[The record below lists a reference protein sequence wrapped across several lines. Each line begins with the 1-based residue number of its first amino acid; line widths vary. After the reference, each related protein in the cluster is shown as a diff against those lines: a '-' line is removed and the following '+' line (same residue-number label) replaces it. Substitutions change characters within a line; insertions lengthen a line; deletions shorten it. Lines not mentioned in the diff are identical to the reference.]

1 MSEGLKWY
9 VVHTYSGYENKV
21 ASNLEKVVENRG
33 LQDFI
38 KEIKVPTEMV
48 TEIREDGKTKE
59 VERKIFPGYVIVKMI
74 VTDESWYAVR
84 NIRGCTG
91 FVGTTTDPI
100 PLSDE
105 EVERL
110 GVERRS
116 VEVAYNVG
124 DSVKVVHGP
133 LDGFVGTVTEI
144 DIPNGSVKVVVSMFG
159 RETPVDLE
167 LGQVELVLG

>member
-1 MSEGLKWY
+1 MSEEAKWY

-38 KEIKVPTEMV
+38 KEIRVPTEIV
-48 TEIREDGKTKE
+48 TEVREDGKTKD

-100 PLSDE
+100 PLTDA

-116 VEVAYNVG
+116 VEVSYNVG
-124 DSVKVVHGP
+124 DSVQVTNGP
-133 LDGFVGTVTEI
+133 LDGFVGTVTAI
-144 DIPNGSVKVVVSMFG
+144 DIPNGIVRVTVSMFG
-159 RETPVDLE
+159 RETPADLK
-167 LGQVELVLG
+167 LDQVEAVL